1 MTNGNIVINVAKLNM
16 NVLKNKI
23 DKLKRKKRKKKT
35 VIQKKNKNNVLEN
48 AEALYNGLNMIIEA
62 FENWI
67 FESKDRP
74 EIDVNY
80 DLKHD
85 QKSDLLATSDYES
98 HGLTDKQ
105 LQMFRKFFSYKN
117 PKELRQTVAEIT
129 DEKCNKILKALNIK
143 LFWKIKLIPIPA
155 FNTKD

>member
-1 MTNGNIVINVAKLNM
+1 M

-23 DKLKRKKRKKKT
+23 DKLKRKKSKEKTKKK
-35 VIQKKNKNNVLEN
+35 QSYKKKKKNNVLEN

-117 PKELRQTVAEIT
+117 PKELRQTVVEIT

>member
-1 MTNGNIVINVAKLNM
+1 M

-23 DKLKRKKRKKKT
+23 DKLKRKKSKKKQNKKKT
-35 VIQKKNKNNVLEN
+35 KKQSYKKNKNNVLEN

-74 EIDVNY
+74 EIDQDY

-117 PKELRQTVAEIT
+117 PKELRQTVVEIT
-129 DEKCNKILKALNIK
+129 DEKYNKILKALNIK

-155 FNTKD
+155 FHTQD